1 MTHLITIAT
10 KRFILMASDTRL
22 NYHEETIENGQK
34 YILIKLVADCCRKI
48 FFLNKIKIGIQF
60 IGIGYLQENDGKKYH
75 LSHFLPLLQN
85 GIKQEDEI
93 NFKFKKIYENLRKI
107 TTPGDTGNYVNG
119 VMAGFYKNTPYI
131 ATFNTFN
138 KDDSLDIYH
147 VHDNISFVDSEK
159 ILDLE
164 KLKQLKTEK
173 EIIEEI
179 NDTIKLSSK
188 NKPHLIGEEV
198 EILKITNKEANY
210 IQESKNLFFG
220 NYDELMFYF
229 KNNLFAI
236 NGQILTSPI
245 KEKINL

>member
-1 MTHLITIAT
+1 MTHLITVAT

-22 NYHEETIENGQK
+22 NYHEESIENGQT
-34 YILIKLVADCCRKI
+34 YMLIKLVADCCRKT

-60 IGIGYLQENDGKKYH
+60 IGIGYLRGNDWKKYH

-93 NFKFKKIYENLRKI
+93 NFKFKKIYENLRKMA
-107 TTPGDTGNYVNG
+107 TPGDTSNYING
-119 VMAGFYKNTPYI
+119 VMAGFYRNTPYI
-131 ATFNTFN
+131 ASFNTFN
-138 KDDSLDIYH
+138 KDDSLGIYP
-147 VHDNISFVDSEK
+147 VYNISFVDSEQ

-179 NDTIKLSSK
+179 NNAIKLSSK

-198 EILKITNKEANY
+198 EILKITNEEANY

-229 KNNLFAI
+229 NNNLSAI
-236 NGQILTSPI
+236 NGQILPSPI